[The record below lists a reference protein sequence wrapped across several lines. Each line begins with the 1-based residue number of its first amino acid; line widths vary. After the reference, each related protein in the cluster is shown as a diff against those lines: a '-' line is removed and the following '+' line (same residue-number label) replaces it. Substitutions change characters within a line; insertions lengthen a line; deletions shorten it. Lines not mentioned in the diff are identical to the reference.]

1 MNIEQELHKHLFQQR
16 EEQTQHLEYNL
27 EFQFYNAVASGDME
41 TVSRYCTAEQD
52 ETVYDGTEYG
62 RLSENRLQNARYH
75 FVVAVALITRVCVEQ
90 GMERETAYTLSDVLI
105 QRMDRLTT
113 VSEISAL
120 HNAMIRD
127 FTRRMQEVR
136 RAHAYSIHVSKA
148 ISYISAHLH
157 EKLTTQDIADAISL
171 NRSYLSTLFRR
182 EIGKTLHQY
191 LLRQASIRCPAS
203 DHLGN
208 IPVGNR
214 GVLRLCLPEP
224 LHPVLPAGN
233 RSHSHGI
240 PPEVL
245 PAKRSVGQQ
254 KRLTPF
260 ATCQPFF
267 NAICMVNR
275 IG

>member
-191 LLRQASIRCPAS
+191 LLR
-203 DHLGN
+203 
-208 IPVGNR
+208 
-214 GVLRLCLPEP
+214 LCLPEP

>member
-191 LLRQASIRCPAS
+191 LLS
-203 DHLGN
+203 
-208 IPVGNR
+208 
-214 GVLRLCLPEP
+214 
-224 LHPVLPAGN
+224 
-233 RSHSHGI
+233 
-240 PPEVL
+240 
-245 PAKRSVGQQ
+245 AKLQSAAQL
-254 KRLTPF
+254 LTLSL
-260 ATCQPFF
+260 
-267 NAICMVNR
+267 IH
-275 IG
+275 I

>member
-27 EFQFYNAVASGDME
+27 EFQFYFAVASGDME

-52 ETVYDGTEYG
+52 ETVYDGIEYG

-90 GMERETAYTLSDVLI
+90 GMERETAYTLSDILI

-191 LLRQASIRCPAS
+191 LLSAKLQSAAQLLTTSEISLSEIGAYYGFASQ
-203 DHLGN
+203 
-208 IPVGNR
+208 
-214 GVLRLCLPEP
+214 
-224 LHPVLPAGN
+224 
-233 RSHSHGI
+233 SHFIQCFQRETG
-240 PPEVL
+240 
-245 PAKRSVGQQ
+245 
-254 KRLTPF
+254 LTPMEYRRKF
-260 ATCQPFF
+260 YQRSEVSDSK
-267 NAICMVNR
+267 N
-275 IG
+275 G